1 MWERTA
7 ATSGDRVLATA
18 VLVVCI
24 TAIACC
30 ASGTDG
36 GTPDLATGANVSE
49 AVELAKHETE
59 SSSVH
64 IEPVRVGLQH
74 GIAVVFT
81 GTHDLHY
88 YAKPETAAAP
98 GFELKVAAKSE
109 HFTFGEVAF
118 PIWEMFTDPVGS
130 QVEVYAG
137 DFTVFVPIMAAAQ
150 QATTG
155 QSNVEVLITGQACT
169 SKICLMPFEK
179 TLLTQIDYGQRDS
192 WRQISFNP
200 SDPRRQISFNPSD
213 PWRQTNSSQN
223 DPWRQTSFEPA
234 PDLETTDETVKG
246 PVYSIWLALVL
257 AFVAGLALNIMP
269 CVWPVLPIVI
279 MRIVDQ
285 AKHGRRQSVMMGLA
299 FCIGILLFFAS
310 LATANIILQS
320 FYDSTLSWGD
330 HLRSPAIVTVL
341 SLLMIVMA
349 LFMFG
354 IFTFAIP
361 SSIASKSG
369 SGKGYTGSIGMG
381 FLAAILSTPCSFGLL
396 TVAFV
401 WAQGQPLILG
411 TLAIMAIGLGMAA
424 PYAILTSMPGW
435 LNRLPRGGRWM
446 ELFKQTL
453 GFVLLIIAVK
463 LIKAVP
469 DANKINLLY
478 FAVVLSFGLW
488 VWNTWVTYGTKL
500 SRKLLVRGITALLV
514 VSAFWFFF
522 KPQLVDWQDY
532 DPAVIESARSEQTP
546 VLIKFTADWCTNCEV
561 VDKFVYQRKDIAR
574 LIDGKGVLAI
584 KGDTTQAKEAA
595 TLDLKNIYNEPGVPV
610 TILFLP
616 GRTEPVRLHE
626 LFFDDELRNL
636 LEPLPDKD

>member
-1 MWERTA
+1 MTSKDRLLMIA
-7 ATSGDRVLATA
+7 AWI
-18 VLVVCI
+18 VCI
-24 TAIACC
+24 SAITCSVA
-30 ASGTDG
+30 AQNI
-36 GTPDLATGANVSE
+36 GAAQANAAPNAAAE
-49 AVELAKHETE
+49 AELARYEQE
-59 SSSVH
+59 SSSVR
-64 IEPVRVGLQH
+64 IEPARMGGQD
-74 GIAVVFT
+74 GIAIVFT

-88 YAKPETAAAP
+88 YANPQTATAP
-98 GFELKVAAKSE
+98 GFELKVGAKSAE
-109 HFTFGEVAF
+109 FDFGEAVF
-118 PIWEMFTDPVGS
+118 PKWEIFTDPTGKK
-130 QVEVYAG
+130 VEVYAG
-137 DFTVFVPIMAAAQ
+137 DFTVFVPITAAGERNAVVQ
-150 QATTG
+150 G
-155 QSNVEVLITGQACT
+155 DVEVLITGQACT

-179 TLLTQIDYGQRDS
+179 TLQTRIDWSRRDSWTQIDLEAARDV
-192 WRQISFNP
+192 
-200 SDPRRQISFNPSD
+200 
-213 PWRQTNSSQN
+213 
-223 DPWRQTSFEPA
+223 
-234 PDLETTDETVKG
+234 ETAAETVKG
-246 PVYSIWLALVL
+246 PVYSTWFALAL
-257 AFVAGLALNIMP
+257 AFIAGLALNIMP
-269 CVWPVLPIVI
+269 CVWPVLPIII

-285 AKHGRRQSVMMGLA
+285 AKKGPRQSVMMGLT
-299 FCIGILLFFAS
+299 FCAGILLFFAC
-310 LATANIILQS
+310 LAGANIILQS
-320 FYDSTLSWGD
+320 FYDQGLNWGD
-330 HLRSPAIVTVL
+330 HLRNPAIVTAL

-361 SSIASKSG
+361 SSIAGKSG
-369 SGKGYTGSIGMG
+369 SGKGYAGSLGMG

-574 LIDGKGVLAI
+574 LIDSKGVLAI